1 MAVENPQANK
11 EKIQALNE
19 QAIRSRSFFGD
30 AIAYI
35 FRDKLTILAI
45 IILAIMTFACFAG
58 PAIIQSTTDIDPNRT
73 SIPNRYTAP
82 GQAGYFMGADDL
94 GRDEFIR
101 LLIGGRIS
109 LLIAYG
115 ASLIT
120 ITIGVT
126 LGLVAG
132 YYGGIMDDVIVWAIN
147 TLSAIPAIFLLLII
161 ASRWEPSPEALVL
174 VLALIGWVPSCRLV
188 RAEVFA
194 LKERDYIVAAR
205 ALGSPAIRIMIQ
217 HMLPNILSVV
227 IISLTI
233 NAGTLILVESA
244 LSYLGIGV
252 QPPTPSWGNMLT
264 ESRTFTT
271 LGPHLVF
278 FPGVMITITVLC
290 FYLLGDGLRDALDP
304 RTTRKA

>member
-1 MAVENPQANK
+1 MTVGNPLADK
-11 EKIQALNE
+11 DTVQALDE
-19 QAIRSRSFFGD
+19 QALKSRSFWGD
-30 AIAYI
+30 ALAYI
-35 FRDKLTILAI
+35 LRDKLTMLAI
-45 IILAIMTFACFAG
+45 IILLLMSFACFAG
-58 PAIIQSTTDIDPNRT
+58 PAIIQDNTDIDPNRT
-73 SIPNRYTAP
+73 SIPNRYASP
-82 GQAGYFMGADDL
+82 GEAGYILGADDL
-94 GRDEFIR
+94 GRDELIR

-132 YYGGIMDDVIVWAIN
+132 YYGGIMDDAIVWAIN

-161 ASRWEPSPEALVL
+161 ASRWEPSPEALVV

-194 LKERDYIVAAR
+194 LKERDYIIAAR
-205 ALGSPAIRIMIQ
+205 ALGSSAIRIMIQ

-227 IISLTI
+227 IVSLTI

-290 FYLLGDGLRDALDP
+290 FYLFGDGLRDALDP